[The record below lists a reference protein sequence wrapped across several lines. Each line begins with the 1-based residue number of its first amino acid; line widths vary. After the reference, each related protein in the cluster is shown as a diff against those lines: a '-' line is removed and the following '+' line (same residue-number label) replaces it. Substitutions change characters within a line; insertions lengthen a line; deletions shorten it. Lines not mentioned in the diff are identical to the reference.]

1 MLMEGLKAADQ
12 PEYDRRIF
20 TEPRD
25 ITVGFKSIWGV
36 YGYVYGGNDIVS
48 SHFEGLD
55 HFLDIILDNGLARQR
70 PNTVRPDVFA
80 IFDTDEE
87 VKKIIQANKNA
98 KDLLIASLRQELL
111 FVDHI
116 YVPDAE
122 YSQLLNLGI
131 EGLSALYDEEVIKLA
146 SLGDISQS
154 VSSLNDGILTITSTF
169 SKDGYELN
177 KAVQDAYAEMMDYMY
192 CLIMLLRG
200 ANEENIGTEYRNEE
214 KKVIF
219 RKMKTWGIA
228 RSVRE
233 YLTVGSLMHDLQTR
247 YWCQLAS
254 DRYGVTPIPLVSTFA
269 HYDKLPNVAMGKQ
282 VEYQDV
288 VRAVLKR
295 IPIPSPLIPLDE
307 FIDIRRSVEHKNC
320 FNALKRWM
328 RKIGKGDVTFIELEE
343 ELEYLLSEYESF
355 MNLQRLSIETGVFQ
369 TVITT
374 GGDVIENLLKFNL
387 GKAAKSAFELQRRK
401 IALMEAERKAPGREV
416 SYIVNSRMQL
426 IRDL

>member
-25 ITVGFKSIWGV
+25 ITVGVKSIWGV

-70 PNTVRPDVFA
+70 PNTVRPDVFS

-192 CLIMLLRG
+192 
-200 ANEENIGTEYRNEE
+200 
-214 KKVIF
+214 
-219 RKMKTWGIA
+219 
-228 RSVRE
+228 
-233 YLTVGSLMHDLQTR
+233 
-247 YWCQLAS
+247 
-254 DRYGVTPIPLVSTFA
+254 
-269 HYDKLPNVAMGKQ
+269 
-282 VEYQDV
+282 
-288 VRAVLKR
+288 
-295 IPIPSPLIPLDE
+295 
-307 FIDIRRSVEHKNC
+307 
-320 FNALKRWM
+320 
-328 RKIGKGDVTFIELEE
+328 
-343 ELEYLLSEYESF
+343 
-355 MNLQRLSIETGVFQ
+355 
-369 TVITT
+369 
-374 GGDVIENLLKFNL
+374 
-387 GKAAKSAFELQRRK
+387 
-401 IALMEAERKAPGREV
+401 
-416 SYIVNSRMQL
+416 
-426 IRDL
+426 